1 MFGLFK
7 RKEKYLSDTEY
18 WVYIPTAELP
28 NQEAMMDFVIRGHA
42 DSGHSSTIGPKEG
55 ILFSDIRLTIALVLR
70 SKNPHVFRPDLI
82 GEEVRTTKELLE
94 CLADSVALIKIRY
107 ISEEPL
113 PDNRHLRMLPNLV
126 VAAGTLGNACAVY
139 DAQQET
145 LSTFANFVSELRR
158 NPDPARPDFHV
169 RSLWKP
175 LSSGGQAESRGLAKV
190 GLRDF
195 ATKGMNADE
204 QVLVTNVVEE
214 AARQVFA
221 TARFPESVVI
231 ESFNDRF
238 RVVFDQKSKGTVTA
252 VILRMHESAV

>member
-7 RKEKYLSDTEY
+7 RKEKYFSDTEY
-18 WVYIPTAELP
+18 WVYIPVAQLP
-28 NQEAMMDFVIRGHA
+28 NQEDMMDFVIRGNPET
-42 DSGHSSTIGPKEG
+42 GHTSTIGPKEG

-70 SKNPHVFRPDLI
+70 SKNPHIFRPDLI
-82 GEEVRTTKELLE
+82 GDEVATTKELLE
-94 CLADSVALIKIRY
+94 ALAGSTALIKIRY
-107 ISEEPL
+107 VSEEPL

-126 VAAGTLGNACAVY
+126 VAAGTLANATAVY
-139 DAQQET
+139 DVQQET
-145 LSTFANFVSELRR
+145 LLPFAEFVTDLRR

-175 LSSGGQAESRGLAKV
+175 LSSGGQAESRGLTKV

-204 QVLVTNVVEE
+204 QVLVTSVVEE

-221 TARFPESVVI
+221 TTRFPESVVI

-238 RVVFDQKSKGTVTA
+238 RVVFDPRGKEKVQA
-252 VILRMHESAV
+252 VILRMHESAG

>member
-1 MFGLFK
+1 MLGLFK
-7 RKEKYLSDTEY
+7 RKERYLSDTEY

-42 DSGHSSTIGPKEG
+42 ESGHSSTIGPKEG

-70 SKNPHVFRPDLI
+70 TKNPHVFRPDLI
-82 GEEVRTTKELLE
+82 GEGVTPTKELLE
-94 CLADSVALIKIRY
+94 NLAGSEALIKIRY
-107 ISEEPL
+107 ISEDPL
-113 PDNRHLRMLPNLV
+113 EDNRHLRMLPNLV
-126 VAAGTLGNACAVY
+126 VAAGTLANATAVY
-139 DAQQET
+139 DTQQEVLT
-145 LSTFANFVSELRR
+145 TFPDFVDELKR

-175 LSSGGQAESRGLAKV
+175 LASGGQAESRGLAKV

-221 TARFPESVVI
+221 TVRFPESVVV

-238 RVVFDQKSKGTVTA
+238 RVVFDQKVKGLVQAT
-252 VILRMHESAV
+252 ILRMHENAV